1 MTRSL
6 VAAVLTS
13 AGYNI
18 LLASDVK
25 EAQHHFEAQD
35 PDGVI
40 VDVDLGHGINGFD
53 LADAFRRC
61 SPALA
66 VVFLTHIPN
75 ARFHTRSKAPIP
87 KGAAYLRKD
96 QLNDKD
102 ILLKAV
108 EAALCGEVT
117 AEHRHD
123 RPAHEPKAALSG
135 TQSAVM
141 HLVAQGRTTKKI
153 AAIRGTSMRTV
164 RDVIT
169 RSRTK
174 MAPSQHSVTEIP
186 APE

>member
-1 MTRSL
+1 MSHPVRVRNPVT
-6 VAAVLTS
+6 
-13 AGYNI
+13 
-18 LLASDVK
+18 
-25 EAQHHFEAQD
+25 HHFEAQD

-40 VDVDLGHGINGFD
+40 IDVDLGHGINGFD

-108 EAALCGEVT
+108 EAAL
-117 AEHRHD
+117 
-123 RPAHEPKAALSG
+123 SG
-135 TQSAVM
+135 TQAAVM
-141 HLVAQGRTTKKI
+141 HLIAQGRTTKEI

-169 RSRTK
+169 RSRTN
-174 MAPSQHSVTEIP
+174 MAASQHSETQTPDQE
-186 APE
+186 

>member
-6 VAAVLTS
+6 VAGVLAS
-13 AGYNI
+13 AGYSI

-40 VDVDLGHGINGFD
+40 IDVDLGHGINGFD
-53 LADAFRRC
+53 LADAFRRR

-66 VVFLTHIPN
+66 VVFLTHIPS
-75 ARFHTRSKAPIP
+75 ARFHTRSKVPIP

-102 ILLKAV
+102 ILLEAV

-123 RPAHEPKAALSG
+123 KPAHEPKAALSD
-135 TQSAVM
+135 TQAAVM
-141 HLVAQGRTTKKI
+141 HLIAQGRTTKEI

-169 RSRTK
+169 RARTK
-174 MAPSQHSVTEIP
+174 MAERQHDETQIP
-186 APE
+186 AEE